1 MSRFDAAI
9 SPAAKQR
16 PNRVTAVAMI
26 QQGALVSFR
35 LPDSAPRSPLPTPY
49 LVPLFRP
56 TLGLDWLLSKMNEIY
71 FVYKMGFL

>member
-1 MSRFDAAI
+1 MSRFDGVK

-35 LPDSAPRSPLPTPY
+35 LPDSAHRSSVPWPY
-49 LVPLFRP
+49 LVLLFRP
-56 TLGLDWLLSKMNEIY
+56 TLGLSRCSAK
-71 FVYKMGFL
+71 